1 MVSRHLVL
9 GCCLAAAFLPATRAR
24 ASDHPAID
32 ALVARHAKAHGVPES
47 LVHRVIRRES
57 NYNPR
62 AHSRGNW
69 GLMQIRH
76 GTARAMGYAGSA
88 AGLLDANTNLSYAVP
103 YLANAYRVAG
113 GNQDR
118 AVALYARGY
127 YYHAKRLGM
136 LGSLRRGLP
145 GGGADTETPLAQ
157 PAPTLGGWLQSL
169 LVRPTEQP
177 QPQPVAFMQPA
188 EDQKPEASGARRRSK
203 QAHAAAGRPAD
214 VASSDA
220 NAGGAAPKL
229 RALTERAPVATEAI
243 PAARAAAAAQAEPDA
258 DGTSSPP
265 RLQSRRAI
273 RAAALARKAAH
284 ADLRAADHPAQTGL
298 KLPPR
303 LMTER

>member
-9 GCCLAAAFLPATRAR
+9 GCVLAAAFLPAAGAY
-24 ASDHPAID
+24 ASDHSAID
-32 ALVARHAKAHGVPES
+32 ALVARHAKAHGVPEG

-62 AHSRGNW
+62 AHNRGNW

-76 GTARAMGYAGSA
+76 GTARAMGYTGSA
-88 AGLLDANTNLSYAVP
+88 AGLLDANTNLTYAVP

-113 GNQDR
+113 RNQDR

-136 LGSLRRGLP
+136 LGSLRRGPP
-145 GGGADTETPLAQ
+145 GAPDTETPLAQ

-177 QPQPVAFMQPA
+177 QPQPVAFMQPS
-188 EDQKPEASGARRRSK
+188 EDQKAEAPSAKRRSK
-203 QAHAAAGRPAD
+203 QAHAAVGRPAD
-214 VASSDA
+214 TAAGDA
-220 NAGGAAPKL
+220 ATGSTGLKL
-229 RALTERAPVATEAI
+229 RALTERAPTAAEAI
-243 PAARAAAAAQAEPDA
+243 PAARVAGAAQAQPDA
-258 DGTSSPP
+258 GATTPP
-265 RLQSRRAI
+265 PSLLSRKALRT
-273 RAAALARKAAH
+273 AALARKAAQ
-284 ADLRAADHPAQTGL
+284 ADPRSTDQPRQTGL
-298 KLPPR
+298 KLPPS